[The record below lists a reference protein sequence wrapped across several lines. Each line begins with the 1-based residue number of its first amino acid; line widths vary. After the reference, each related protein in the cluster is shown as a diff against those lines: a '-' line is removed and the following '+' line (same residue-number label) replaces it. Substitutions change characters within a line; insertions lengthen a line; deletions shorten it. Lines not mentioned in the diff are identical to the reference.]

1 MNDFDYDALQK
12 KRVACG
18 AKHRVRAKRGCRLPS
33 DSLTAAQKRR
43 LNGEVKTYNMNAP
56 MTWAEFKEMPDD
68 LKVTYLNRLADEY
81 QANQKMI
88 ADMFGV
94 TPVTV
99 HKICRALG
107 VAAKNAHIRGSG
119 IAVERDSRWAAFLN
133 GGIPVAEPGVE
144 ETTVEKADEET
155 ANRDTPFDKQDLI
168 AAHETPDKPV
178 MKSLRV
184 EFEDVHNW
192 VDLYTR
198 VMGLPELNGAK
209 VTLSVEW

>member
-68 LKVTYLNRLADEY
+68 LKVTYLNHLADAY

-88 ADMFGV
+88 AGMFGV

-99 HKICRALG
+99 HKICRDLG

-119 IAVERDSRWAAFLN
+119 IAVDRDSRWTEFLN
-133 GGIPVAEPGVE
+133 GGIPAAEPGVE
-144 ETTVEKADEET
+144 ETTVEKTAEET
-155 ANRDTPFDKQDLI
+155 ANYDKQNLI
-168 AAHETPDKPV
+168 AAPETPVKPV

-209 VTLSVEW
+209 VALSVEW

>member
-56 MTWAEFKEMPDD
+56 MAWAEFKEMPDD
-68 LKVTYLNRLADEY
+68 LKVTYLNHLADGY

-88 ADMFGV
+88 AGMFGIHPA
-94 TPVTV
+94 TMCECFR
-99 HKICRALG
+99 HLG
-107 VAAKNAHIRGSG
+107 VAAKNSG
-119 IAVERDSRWAAFLN
+119 VKGGEKAADRDRRWAEFLN
-133 GGIPVAEPGVE
+133 GGTPAAEPGVE
-144 ETTVEKADEET
+144 EAPVEKADEET
-155 ANRDTPFDKQDLI
+155 ANCDTPFDKQDLI
-168 AAHETPDKPV
+168 AALETPAKPV

-184 EFEDVHNW
+184 EFEDVYNW